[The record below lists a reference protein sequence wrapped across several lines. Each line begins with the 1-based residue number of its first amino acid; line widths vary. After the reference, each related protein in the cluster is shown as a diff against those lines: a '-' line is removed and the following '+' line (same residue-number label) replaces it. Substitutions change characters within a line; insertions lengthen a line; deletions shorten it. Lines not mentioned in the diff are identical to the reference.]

1 MNLFKNF
8 GTGFSAYGK
17 ALNMI
22 FTKGL
27 WWYFV
32 FPILL
37 NIVFLIGGMLGI
49 GSITDFIESWLTGL
63 VDFEGDSFTGAS
75 FLAPI
80 SGYLSGIVGGLV
92 WIVLKFA
99 FFFIFATVGGYI
111 VIICL
116 SPVFAILSE
125 KTEEILTGNKYPFNG
140 DQIMRDVVRGV
151 LIAFR
156 NMFIELGY
164 MMIIFL
170 IGLFI
175 PFIGGI
181 IGTIILFFIASY
193 FYGFAF
199 IDYTNERRRLTIKQ
213 SIQFI
218 RANKGMAI
226 ANGMVFSFFMLI
238 PFCGTT
244 LAGFAAIVSV
254 VAATIATHKV
264 VDLSKNSYSNSK
276 EKEIIDNIELPED
289 ENPKQIDGSTED

>member
-8 GTGFSAYGK
+8 GRGFSAYGQ
-17 ALNMI
+17 AINLI

-27 WWYFV
+27 WWFFV
-32 FPILL
+32 FPIAL
-37 NIVFLIGGMLGI
+37 NILFFIGGMMGI
-49 GSITDFIESWLTGL
+49 GSLTDFIEGWLTGL
-63 VDFEGDSFTGAS
+63 VAFDGDSFTGAS
-75 FLAPI
+75 FLEPI

-164 MMIIFL
+164 MLIIFIL
-170 IGLFI
+170 SLFI
-175 PFIGGI
+175 PLLVGI
-181 IGTIILFFIASY
+181 IGTVILFFIASY

-199 IDYTNERRRLTIKQ
+199 IDYTSERRRLSLKQ
-213 SIQFI
+213 SVQFI
-218 RANKGMAI
+218 RENKGMAI

-238 PFCGTT
+238 PLCGST
-244 LAGFAAIVSV
+244 LAGFAAIISV
-254 VAATIATHKV
+254 VAATIAVDKT
-264 VDLSKNSYSNSK
+264 VDLSKNPYVKDKK
-276 EKEIIDNIELPED
+276 EEKIDNIELPKD
-289 ENPKQIDGSTED
+289 EQTKKIDGSKED

>member
-8 GTGFSAYGK
+8 GRGFSAYGQ
-17 ALNMI
+17 AINLI

-27 WWYFV
+27 WWFFV
-32 FPILL
+32 FPIAL
-37 NIVFLIGGMLGI
+37 NILFFIGGMMGI
-49 GSITDFIESWLTGL
+49 GSLTDFIEGWLTGL
-63 VDFEGDSFTGAS
+63 VAFDGDSFTGAS
-75 FLAPI
+75 FLEPI

-164 MMIIFL
+164 MLIIFIL
-170 IGLFI
+170 SLFI
-175 PFIGGI
+175 PLLGGI
-181 IGTIILFFIASY
+181 IGTVILFFIASY

-199 IDYTNERRRLTIKQ
+199 IDYTSERRRLSLKQ
-213 SIQFI
+213 SVQFI
-218 RANKGMAI
+218 RENKGMAI

-238 PFCGTT
+238 PLCGST
-244 LAGFAAIVSV
+244 LAGFAAIISV
-254 VAATIATHKV
+254 VAATIAVDKT
-264 VDLSKNSYSNSK
+264 VDLSKNPYVKDKK
-276 EKEIIDNIELPED
+276 EEKIDNIELPKD
-289 ENPKQIDGSTED
+289 EQTKKIDGSKED